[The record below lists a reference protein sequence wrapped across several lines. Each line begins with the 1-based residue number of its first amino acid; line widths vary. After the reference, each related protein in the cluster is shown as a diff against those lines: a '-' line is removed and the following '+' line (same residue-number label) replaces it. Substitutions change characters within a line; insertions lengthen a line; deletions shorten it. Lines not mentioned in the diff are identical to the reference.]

1 MNTASHT
8 HSDSPTNYRL
18 WLIAACLAVIL
29 VLVWRDRAAT
39 NNAPPAGDKPV
50 RITST
55 TVTQQTVPV
64 RLTANGTVSSQQ
76 TVDVRSQISARVETI
91 HIREGQS
98 VQKGDRLFT
107 LDARTEHA
115 NLNRTQ
121 AQLARSRID
130 LLNAERHLE
139 RQREL
144 FRQQFISQAALDTAQ
159 SQTDG
164 LRSQLASDQAA
175 LRATQVTRS
184 FTEITAPISGRTG
197 VIPVSPGSLV
207 QPGNSMAIAGNPA
220 QSSAVLVSIT
230 QIDPVNVSFT
240 IPEHDLPAIQQA
252 WARGPV
258 PVSIESAPGQPAQTG
273 KLVFIDNAID
283 MSSGTIRLKAAFPN
297 PDNRLWPGMFVTVVL
312 VPHMLTDALTVPV
325 QAVQNGPE
333 QKFLYTIGEDNKVTP
348 LPVRVLLVQD
358 GIAVIEGARP
368 GIRVVAESGQNLRP
382 GSTIVENSTV
392 SQGTDG
398 AAVKHQRR

>member
-1 MNTASHT
+1 MNTASHANST
-8 HSDSPTNYRL
+8 PPANYRL
-18 WLIAACLAVIL
+18 WLIAACLAVGL
-29 VLVWRDRAAT
+29 ALVWRDRT
-39 NNAPPAGDKPV
+39 GSGNAPPAGDKPI

-55 TVTQQTVPV
+55 VVTRQTVSV
-64 RLTANGTVSSQQ
+64 RLTANGTISSQQ
-76 TVDVRSQISARVETI
+76 TVDVRSQISAKVETI
-91 HIREGQS
+91 HIREGQF

-130 LLNAERHLE
+130 LANAERHLE
-139 RQREL
+139 RQRAL
-144 FRQQFISQAALDTAQ
+144 FQQQFISQAALDTAQ
-159 SQTDG
+159 SQADG

-175 LRATQVTRS
+175 LQATQVTRS

-197 VIPVSPGSLV
+197 VIPVFPGSLV
-207 QPGNSMAIAGNPA
+207 QPGNSVAIAGNPA

-240 IPEHDLPAIQQA
+240 IPEHELPAIQQA
-252 WARGPV
+252 YAKGPV
-258 PVSIESAPGQPAQTG
+258 PVSIELAPGQSAQTG

-283 MSSGTIRLKAAFPN
+283 ISSGTIRLKAAFPN
-297 PDNRLWPGMFVTVVL
+297 PDNHLWPGMFVTIVL
-312 VPHMLTDALTVPV
+312 VPRILTDALTVPV

-333 QKFLYTIGEDNKVTP
+333 QKFLYAIGEDSKVTQ

-358 GIAVIEGARP
+358 GIAVVEGVQP

-382 GSTIVENSTV
+382 GSTIVENSKG
-392 SQGTDG
+392 SHDTDG
-398 AAVKHQRR
+398 IATKRR